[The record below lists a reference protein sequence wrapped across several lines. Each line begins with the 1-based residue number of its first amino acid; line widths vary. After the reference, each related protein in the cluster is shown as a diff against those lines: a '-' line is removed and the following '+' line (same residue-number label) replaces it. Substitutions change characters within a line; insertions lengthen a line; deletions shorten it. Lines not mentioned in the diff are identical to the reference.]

1 MSNPIFD
8 SMFGRRPSGPAQLG
22 QIFNQAKRSIPGNP
36 EAMAKQLLQSGQ
48 MSQQQLNEY
57 GQIASNLMR
66 QFPGM
71 FR

>member
-1 MSNPIFD
+1 MGNLIYDLMVGKRS
-8 SMFGRRPSGPAQLG
+8 SGPAALAQSYER
-22 QIFNQAKRSIPGNP
+22 AKRSIPGNP

-57 GQIASNLMR
+57 GQIATNLMR

-71 FR
+71 FK